1 MTPSE
6 LSALREELRTQ
17 DNRFTADPL
26 FVVFE
31 EHRVYGVG
39 PEYTDDFEW
48 FQADDH
54 SIAADSDEVKILE
67 RLRADGRP
75 LSIGG
80 FDFVRIG
87 YKAVRKFA
95 TACFT
100 RKGAED
106 DIARQGRNL
115 VNPHIYVESMYRNEE
130 MIALRN
136 HLMSP
141 EGVKV
146 P

>member
-1 MTPSE
+1 MTTE
-6 LSALREELRTQ
+6 QLDALRMKLRTQ
-17 DNRFTADPL
+17 DNAFTAEPL

-31 EHRVYGVG
+31 EHRVYGIE
-39 PEYTDDFEW
+39 PQYTDDFEW

-67 RLRADGRP
+67 RLRTDGRP

-95 TACFT
+95 TACLT
-100 RKGAED
+100 RQGAED
-106 DIARQGRNL
+106 YIACNGHNL
-115 VNPHIYVESMYRNEE
+115 TKPYIYVESLYRNAE
-130 MIALRN
+130 MLALRN
-136 HLMSP
+136 HLMGDKP
-141 EGVKV
+141 
-146 P
+146 

>member
-1 MTPSE
+1 MTTE
-6 LSALREELRTQ
+6 QLAALRTELRTQ
-17 DNRFTADPL
+17 DNKFTADPL

-48 FQADDH
+48 LQEDDH

-95 TACFT
+95 TACLT
-100 RKGAED
+100 RQGAED
-106 DIARQGRNL
+106 YIACNGHNL
-115 VNPHIYVESMYRNEE
+115 INPFIYVESLYRNAE

-136 HLMSP
+136 HLMSEEAP
-141 EGVKV
+141 
-146 P
+146 